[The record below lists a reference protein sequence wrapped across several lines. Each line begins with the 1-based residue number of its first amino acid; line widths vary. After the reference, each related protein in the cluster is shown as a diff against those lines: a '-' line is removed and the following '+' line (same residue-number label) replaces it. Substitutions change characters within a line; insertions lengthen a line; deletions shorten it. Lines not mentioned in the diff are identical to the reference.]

1 MISAN
6 SRYGVI
12 SSGPS
17 GTVARPV
24 LKPLQATT
32 QSLKNA
38 AADRSTPA
46 MRRNLAPIIG
56 DPYPG
61 SRIVFFTYFGM
72 AMICTRTFRVS
83 WIGSRMVAE

>member
-6 SRYGVI
+6 SRYGVL
-12 SSGPS
+12 SSGLP
-17 GTVARPV
+17 GTVSRPV

-38 AADRSTPA
+38 AADRSTSP
-46 MRRNLAPIIG
+46 MRRGLATIIS

-72 AMICTRTFRVS
+72 AMICARTFRVS

>member
-1 MISAN
+1 M
-6 SRYGVI
+6 
-12 SSGPS
+12 
-17 GTVARPV
+17 ARHV

-38 AADRSTPA
+38 AADRSTSA
-46 MRRNLAPIIG
+46 MLRRLATIIG

-72 AMICTRTFRVS
+72 AMICPRPFRVS